1 MAMASGAEHDL
12 GAVDTF
18 ETEAI
23 GEPGQRRFRLRLM
36 VSGET
41 ASLWIEKEQVQALAT
56 AIEQVLSQHRKK
68 NESSGPPLDELR
80 DFPRHPTHDFRVSR
94 LALAYDDGAD
104 ALAIYVTD
112 AESDAQDQAT
122 LRASF
127 SREQARHF
135 SRQAQDT
142 VAGGRPLCPL
152 CKEPLDPGGHLCP
165 PANGHSD
172 DAMAW
177 LGPPDL

>member
-1 MAMASGAEHDL
+1 MANGADHDL
-12 GAVDTF
+12 GAVDSF

-23 GEPGQRRFRLRLM
+23 GEPGERRFRLRLM
-36 VSGET
+36 VAGES

-56 AIEQVLSQHRKK
+56 AIEQVLAQHRKSG
-68 NESSGPPLDELR
+68 EGRRPDSSELIE
-80 DFPRHPTHDFRVSR
+80 FPRHPTHDFRVSR

-112 AESDAQDQAT
+112 AGAEEQDKAT

-127 SREQARHF
+127 SREQARRF

-142 VAGGRPLCPL
+142 VAAGRPLCPL
-152 CKEPLDPGGHLCP
+152 CKEPLDPEGHLCP

-177 LGPPDL
+177 LGPPEL

>member
-1 MAMASGAEHDL
+1 MPNGAEHDL
-12 GAVDTF
+12 GPVDSF
-18 ETEAI
+18 ETEAL
-23 GEPGQRRFRLRLM
+23 GEPGERRFRLRLM
-36 VSGET
+36 VAGES

-56 AIEQVLSQHRKK
+56 ALEQVLAQHRKTK
-68 NESSGPPLDELR
+68 EGRRPPSHALV
-80 DFPRHPTHDFRVSR
+80 DFPRYPTHDFRVSR

-112 AESDAQDQAT
+112 AAAEAQEKAT

-127 SREQARHF
+127 SREQARRF

-152 CKEPLDPGGHLCP
+152 CKEPLGPGGHLCP

-177 LGPPDL
+177 LGPPEL

>member
-1 MAMASGAEHDL
+1 MASGAEHDL
-12 GAVDTF
+12 GSLDTF
-18 ETEAI
+18 EAEAI

-36 VSGET
+36 VSGES

-56 AIEQVLSQHRKK
+56 AIEQVLAQHRKAG
-68 NESSGPPLDELR
+68 EGSRPRLRELG

-112 AESDAQDQAT
+112 AEAEEQGRAT

-127 SREQARHF
+127 SRQQARRF
-135 SRQAQDT
+135 SRQAQET
-142 VAGGRPLCPL
+142 VVAGRPQCPL
-152 CKEPLDPGGHLCP
+152 CKQPLEPGGHLCP

-172 DAMAW
+172 DALAW
-177 LGPPDL
+177 LGPPEL

>member
-1 MAMASGAEHDL
+1 MANGAAHDL
-12 GAVDTF
+12 GSLDTF

-36 VSGET
+36 VSGES

-56 AIEQVLSQHRKK
+56 AIEQVLSQHRKAG
-68 NESSGPPLDELR
+68 ETSRPGLDELR

-104 ALAIYVTD
+104 VLAIYVTD
-112 AESDAQDQAT
+112 AESEEQSEST
-122 LRASF
+122 LRAAF
-127 SREQARHF
+127 SRDQARRF
-135 SRQAQDT
+135 SRQAQET

-152 CKEPLDPGGHLCP
+152 CKEPLDPEGHLCP

>member
-1 MAMASGAEHDL
+1 MASGSEHDL
-12 GAVDTF
+12 GSLDTF
-18 ETEAI
+18 EAEAI

-36 VSGET
+36 VSGES

-56 AIEQVLSQHRKK
+56 AIEQVLAQHRKPG
-68 NESSGPPLDELR
+68 EGGRPRTPELG

-104 ALAIYVTD
+104 ALAIYATD
-112 AESDAQDQAT
+112 AEAEEQDRAT

-127 SREQARHF
+127 SRQQARRF
-135 SRQAQDT
+135 SRQAQET
-142 VAGGRPLCPL
+142 VGAGRPQCPL
-152 CKEPLDPGGHLCP
+152 CKQPLEPGGHLCP

-172 DAMAW
+172 DALAW

>member
-1 MAMASGAEHDL
+1 MASGADHDL
-12 GAVDTF
+12 GHIDTF

-36 VSGET
+36 VSGES

-56 AIEQVLSQHRKK
+56 AIEQVLGQHRKAG
-68 NESSGPPLDELR
+68 EGSRPPASDLN

-104 ALAIYVTD
+104 ELAIYATD
-112 AESDAQDQAT
+112 AESEEQDQAT

-127 SREQARHF
+127 SHDQARRF
-135 SRQAQDT
+135 SRQAQET

-152 CKEPLDPGGHLCP
+152 CKDPLDPDGHLCP